1 MRPAVVA
8 PPKAQQRRPSGCE
21 RGTAESEQKTSVLK
35 SHPQQRIFVNKRLL
49 LLINMFA
56 IASGASVFHRRR
68 RASTLYPSQLM
79 ETAFMLQVRL

>member
-49 LLINMFA
+49 LITMFA
-56 IASGASVFHRRR
+56 IASGASVFHRHR
-68 RASTLYPSQLM
+68 RASTLYPSRLM